1 MEFIIIG
8 IIVVFVV
15 TYRLNKGTDIYAFMS
30 ESANTVYNKFA
41 PYSFKTYREKIQS
54 LGMDFTKTQ
63 YLVQVILFAGGA
75 GAIAYLYFYN
85 IVTVVIYAIIATM
98 FIPYLT
104 YLRYKKIYSEFL
116 FEQVQV
122 YTTNTIMEFNTVQSF
137 VKALEGVYESGVL
150 EDPVKGD
157 LKTMIEMAYQNGSI
171 DESIKFMNEKYD
183 YHIVRNIHQLFL
195 QITNEGSKDSSEAL
209 NNLLIDIDM
218 LVSSVYADRIDRDSF
233 HRTFVN
239 FGIGLYG
246 MVMLVQFLVGNAT
259 YMQLL
264 GMWYIQFLLHAVI
277 AINTYFL
284 LSGEKYYYENV
295 GAE

>member
-1 MEFIIIG
+1 MEFIVIG
-8 IIVVFVV
+8 IIALFVV
-15 TYRLNKGTDIYAFMS
+15 TYRLNKGTDIYSFMS
-30 ESANTVYNKFA
+30 EQAGVVYNKFA
-41 PYSFKTYREKIQS
+41 PYSFKTYRAKIQE
-54 LGMDFTKTQ
+54 LGMDFTKRQ
-63 YLVQVILFAGGA
+63 YLIQVILFAGGA
-75 GAIAYLYFYN
+75 AAIAYLYFYSVT
-85 IVTVVIYAIIATM
+85 IVIVYAIIATL

-116 FEQVQV
+116 FEQIQI

-137 VKALEGVYESGVL
+137 VKALEGVYNSGVL
-150 EDPVKGD
+150 EDPVKSD
-157 LKTMIEMAYQNGSI
+157 LKTMIDMAYQNGSI
-171 DESIKFMNEKYD
+171 NESIQFMNEKYD
-183 YHIVRNIHQLFL
+183 YHIVRNMHQLFL

-233 HRTFVN
+233 HRTFLN

-264 GMWYIQFLLHAVI
+264 DIWYIQFLLHGVI